1 MKDSHNNGFKTV
13 LLLGGM
19 WGILLAV
26 GYFLASGTGNSVFLW
41 VFAGFGL
48 VSTFVSYWFSD
59 RMALAA
65 MQARPLSE
73 VEGPEIHQMV
83 RELSA
88 AAGQPM
94 PSIHISPTSSPNAFA
109 TGRNPQNA
117 AVCVTAGIIQML
129 DRREL
134 RAVLAHELAHVYNRD
149 ILISSVAAAIGGVI
163 TSVAQFAL
171 FFGGGRNREGGNP
184 FVGILMAILAPIAA
198 AVVRMAISRTREFD
212 ADRSG
217 AELSQDPMAL
227 ASALQKISRG
237 TDQRPL
243 EPTPAREN
251 VAAMMISNPFRGA
264 GIAQMFSTH
273 PPTQERVRRLEQIA
287 GYGPSAASGY
297 EAT

>member
-1 MKDSHNNGFKTV
+1 MRDTHNNGFKTV

-26 GYFLASGTGNSVFLW
+26 GYFLASGTGSSVFLW
-41 VFAGFGL
+41 IFAGVGL

-59 RMALAA
+59 RMALAS
-65 MQARPLSE
+65 MRARPLSE
-73 VEGPEIHQMV
+73 VEAPEIYQMV
-83 RELSA
+83 RELSV

-94 PSIHISPTSSPNAFA
+94 PTIHISPTATPNAFA

-117 AVCVTAGIIQML
+117 AVCLTSGILQML

-134 RAVLAHELAHVYNRD
+134 RAVIAHELAHVYNRD
-149 ILISSVAAAIGGVI
+149 ILISSVAAAIGGLI
-163 TSVAQFAL
+163 TSIAQFAL

-184 FVGILMAILAPIAA
+184 LAGLLMVILAPIAA

-212 ADRSG
+212 ADKTG

-237 TDQRPL
+237 IDQQPL
-243 EPTPAREN
+243 EPTPTREN
-251 VAAMMISNPFRGA
+251 VGAMMISNPFRG
-264 GIAQMFSTH
+264 GGMSRMFSTH
-273 PPTQERVRRLEQIA
+273 PPTEERVRRLEEIA
-287 GYGPSAASGY
+287 GYGPGGA
-297 EAT
+297 